1 MRRIR
6 INIQDVKA
14 GVVVRKGNKADVSMI
29 KDVFV
34 QEKTKSREVN
44 INIC

>member
-1 MRRIR
+1 MRQIR

-14 GVVVRKGNKADVSMI
+14 SVVDRKRNKADISMI

-34 QEKTKSREVN
+34 QEKTKSRKANVN
-44 INIC
+44 IC